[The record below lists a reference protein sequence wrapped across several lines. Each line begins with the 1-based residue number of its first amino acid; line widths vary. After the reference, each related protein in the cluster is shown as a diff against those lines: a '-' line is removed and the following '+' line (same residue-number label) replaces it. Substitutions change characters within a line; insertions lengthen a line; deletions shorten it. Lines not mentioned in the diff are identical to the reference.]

1 MNATT
6 IVVKEQNQ
14 GDTTLDSK
22 NLQESAQSFK
32 KRILLS
38 FVFIFL
44 ILASLLSLPT
54 KKQKSTAV
62 EKSTK
67 FEFSLEFPTKGIV
80 PDGVIDPTPVNKQFT
95 QQFAAQIAGTSGYSN
110 NA

>member
-54 KKQKSTAV
+54 KKKSTAV

-67 FEFSLEFPTKGIV
+67 FEFSLEFPTKGIA
-80 PDGVIDPTPVNKQFT
+80 PDAVIDPTPVNKQFT